1 MKRKHLNRRQLWRIK
16 KIQDDYAARAER
28 KQDPSDDEHRL
39 NDLGPEE
46 KGLVISH
53 FGQQLDIEA
62 LEGEK
67 AGEIFR
73 CHQRS
78 NLEPLVTGDHVIWR
92 CGEPTGIVIA
102 NLQRSSLLQRPNN
115 FGELKPVA
123 ANIDRIVIVI
133 APEPQAHANLIDR
146 YLVAA
151 ENSQITPLILLNKI
165 DLLKDDKQIELG
177 ELLSRYSG
185 IGYETLKVSS
195 KSGKGIY
202 ELQKYLEGSTSIF
215 VGQSGVGKSALINA
229 LLPGVNT
236 LEGSLSK
243 ASDKGKHT
251 TTSAR
256 LFHFPAGGDLIDSP
270 GIREFGMWHMN
281 PEEVLNGFIEFQ
293 EFIGHCKFRDC
304 QHKQEPGCALKAAV
318 TDGKI
323 LLQRMQSY
331 QQILHSLNE

>member
-1 MKRKHLNRRQLWRIK
+1 MKKKHLNRRQLWRIQ

-28 KQDPSDDEHRL
+28 KHDPFDDDSNIDE
-39 NDLGPEE
+39 LGPEE

-62 LEGEK
+62 LEGEN
-67 AGEIFR
+67 AGDIFR

-92 CGEPTGIVIA
+92 RGEPTGVVIA
-102 NLQRSSLLQRPNN
+102 NLKRSSLLQRPNN
-115 FGELKPVA
+115 YGELKPVA
-123 ANIDRIVIVI
+123 ANIDRIIIVI
-133 APEPQAHANLIDR
+133 APEPHAHANLIDR

-151 ENSQITPLILLNKI
+151 ENSKLSPLLLLNKF
-165 DLLKDDKQIELG
+165 DLLKGDKRVELE
-177 ELLSRYSG
+177 ELLSAYSG
-185 IGYETLKVSS
+185 IGYETLMVSS
-195 KSGKGIY
+195 KSGKGIKQ
-202 ELQKYLEGSTSIF
+202 LQNYLEGLTSIF

-229 LLPGVNT
+229 LLPGVDT

-243 ASDKGKHT
+243 STEKGKHT

-270 GIREFGMWHMN
+270 GIREFGMWHMS
-281 PEEVLNGFIEFQ
+281 PEEVLNGFIEFK

-304 QHKQEPGCALKAAV
+304 QHKQEPDCAIKNAV
-318 TDGKI
+318 ADGKI

>member
-1 MKRKHLNRRQLWRIK
+1 MKKKHLNRRQLWRIQ
-16 KIQDDYAARAER
+16 KIQEDYAARAER
-28 KQDPSDDEHRL
+28 KHDASDTAQNLD
-39 NDLGPEE
+39 DIGQEE

-62 LEGEK
+62 LEGEL

-92 CGEPTGIVIA
+92 RGEPTGIVIA

-123 ANIDRIVIVI
+123 ANIDKVVIVI

-151 ENSQITPLILLNKI
+151 ENSQLTPLLLLNKI
-165 DLLKDDKQIELG
+165 DLLKDNRQTDLE
-177 ELLSRYSG
+177 ELLERYSA
-185 IGYETLKVSS
+185 INYATLKVSS
-195 KSGKGIY
+195 KTGRGVNK
-202 ELQKYLEGSTSIF
+202 LQEYLEGQTSIF

-236 LEGSLSK
+236 LVGSLSK
-243 ASDKGKHT
+243 THDKGRHT

-270 GIREFGMWHMN
+270 GIREFGMWHMS
-281 PEEVLNGFIEFQ
+281 PEEVFRGFIEFQ
-293 EFIGHCKFRDC
+293 DFTEQCKFRDC

-318 TDGKI
+318 DEGKI
-323 LLQRMQSY
+323 YSQRMQSY
-331 QQILHSLNE
+331 LQILQSLNE